1 MNKNERT
8 IEYMEEKSTLV
19 GTRRRELIDA
29 DTGEV
34 MKVDQITKLA
44 YGSKHFW
51 KCYMKE
57 FLTVMKSLSGRQFD
71 VFIYIVAHTKPSDN
85 VFLGTYSKIVDDT
98 RCCRQTVAAAM
109 KKLQENDFIRK
120 KQNGKH
126 TTAPATVAANTKRPT
141 RKIASIPSAFCLTK
155 GMADAIMRFFT
166 CLLRKAKTTEATPL
180 PNPAINI

>member
-71 VFIYIVAHTKPSDN
+71 VFIYIVAHTKTSDN

-120 KQNGKH
+120 KQNGVWIVNPDILMKG
-126 TTAPATVAANTKRPT
+126 NDNKR
-141 RKIASIPSAFCLTK
+141 RMLLSEYDEAQLIK
-155 GMADAIMRFFT
+155 GKKKTDADA
-166 CLLRKAKTTEATPL
+166 
-180 PNPAINI
+180 